1 MLKKIILATA
11 IELEIV
17 AVTRIRYGLVLDEVT
32 ASHFCRLSES
42 HDMKD

>member
-11 IELEIV
+11 IELEMV
-17 AVTRIRYGLVLDEVT
+17 AVTRIRHGLVLDEVT
-32 ASHFCRLSES
+32 SCHFCRLSES

>member
-11 IELEIV
+11 IELEMV
-17 AVTRIRYGLVLDEVT
+17 AVTRIRHGLVHDEVT
-32 ASHFCRLSES
+32 SCHFCRLSES